1 LTQDA
6 AAMKPLHVTWF
17 ALIASVLGACTSS
30 EKPKTDPAAATS
42 ASAVASGRPRRPNA
56 IPAPPDVATPPEN
69 AQKTASGLA
78 SLVLQP
84 GTGTEHPAATDKVK
98 VHYTGWNQK
107 DGEMFDSSVAKNRPA
122 DFRLD
127 QVIKG
132 WTEGVQLMVVGE
144 KRRFWIPAALAY
156 GDKSKRPGGPS
167 GDLTFDV
174 ELLEITV
181 SPKPPPA
188 PSDVAAAPK
197 TAKKTA
203 SGLQY
208 VVIKK
213 GTGKDS
219 PKPTDMVEVNYTGW
233 TPDGKMFD
241 SSVPNG
247 KPAKFRVDRV
257 VKGWTEG
264 LQLMK
269 AGDQL
274 RLWVPADLAYGDKPS
289 RPEQPAGPLVFDV
302 ELVSFAEAPV
312 GHGRMPRPMGSGAAS
327 AGGPPSAPPRVAPA
341 PAATQ

>member
-1 LTQDA
+1 LPQDA

-17 ALIASVLGACTSS
+17 ALGIAVLGACD
-30 EKPKTDPAAATS
+30 KTENASPDKAAAS
-42 ASAVASGRPRRPNA
+42 ASASASAKARRPT
-56 IPAPPDVATPPEN
+56 IPAPPDVAAPPEN
-69 AQKTASGLA
+69 AAKTPSGLA

-98 VHYTGWNQK
+98 VHYTGWNQSN
-107 DGEMFDSSVAKNRPA
+107 GEMFDSSVAKGKPTE
-122 DFRLD
+122 FRLD
-127 QVIKG
+127 KVIKG
-132 WTEGVQLMVVGE
+132 WTEGVQLMVAGE

-156 GDKSKRPGGPS
+156 GEKARRPGGPQ

-174 ELLEITV
+174 ELLEITAT
-181 SPKPPPA
+181 PRPPPA
-188 PSDVAAAPK
+188 PADVAAAPK

-208 VVIKK
+208 VQLKK

-219 PKPTDMVEVNYTGW
+219 PKATDMVEVNYTGW

-241 SSVPNG
+241 TSIPEG
-247 KPAKFRVDRV
+247 KPAKLRIDRV

-269 AGDQL
+269 AGDQM
-274 RLWVPADLAYGDKPS
+274 RFWIPADLAYGEKPS

-302 ELVSFAEAPV
+302 ELVSFSESPM
-312 GHGRMPRPMGSGAAS
+312 GHGRMPRPGASGSAAGSASGA
-327 AGGPPSAPPRVAPA
+327 PPVRIAPA
-341 PAATQ
+341 NSR